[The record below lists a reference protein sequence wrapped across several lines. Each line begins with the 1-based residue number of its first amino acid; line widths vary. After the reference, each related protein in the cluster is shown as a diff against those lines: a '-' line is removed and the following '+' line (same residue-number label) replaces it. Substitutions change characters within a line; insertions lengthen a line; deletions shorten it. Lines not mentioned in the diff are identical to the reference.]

1 MPKKVEIFFTHFQ
14 RKSARSEGATPLSGT
29 PKKQDES
36 VREGES
42 EGGREGERE
51 GGRERE
57 REREEHILSSDD
69 EGPVAM
75 VSRPRQRSLRKKRS
89 CVLTNT
95 LTSQQLVGHIH
106 THKYTHTHTHT
117 HTNTRIHTHTPYR
130 YTTYICT

>member
-1 MPKKVEIFFTHFQ
+1 M
-14 RKSARSEGATPLSGT
+14 SGT
-29 PKKQDES
+29 PKKQDEKM
-36 VREGES
+36 REGES

-57 REREEHILSSDD
+57 RGREREEHILSSDD

-75 VSRPRQRSLRKKRS
+75 VSRPRQRSLRKRRL

-106 THKYTHTHTHT
+106 TH
-117 HTNTRIHTHTPYR
+117 THTP
-130 YTTYICT
+130 